1 MWYFHF
7 SSLRTQLCWNART
20 AKMDQFHD
28 LEKQPTVLTKHLNRR
43 LSVQNFGL
51 SKTWNKK
58 VSDLEKEKTSHGSK
72 MDGEIARILQYRN
85 SLTESTGKLSQT
97 EQLILPSIVDNSHRK
112 VSFNSIVD
120 HALHHDKDSKGSH
133 NSKLKNNRNRVDSFT
148 KETTSSE
155 NKRIGRRK
163 SSFSLLE
170 LQHFIALQSA
180 NEENPST
187 IVEDDTDSEIE
198 KTNHLWLEEGE
209 VLPIRLPPLAHVWK
223 LPKIYSQE
231 TKKLEA
237 RNFERDDEFIDKSL
251 GKDADYSD
259 IKYCRYLRVPSYNQ
273 RKRSRT
279 LSK

>member
-1 MWYFHF
+1 
-7 SSLRTQLCWNART
+7 
-20 AKMDQFHD
+20 MDHFHD

-43 LSVQNFGL
+43 LSVQNVGL

-58 VSDLEKEKTSHGSK
+58 ASDLEKEKTSHGSK

-85 SLTESTGKLSQT
+85 SLTESTGKLCET
-97 EQLILPSIVDNSHRK
+97 EQLILPSIADNSHRK
-112 VSFNSIVD
+112 VSFTSIVD
-120 HALHHDKDSKGSH
+120 HALHQNLECKVGQ
-133 NSKLKNNRNRVDSFT
+133 NFKLKNSRNRCDSFT
-148 KETTSSE
+148 KETTSSG

-170 LQHFIALQSA
+170 LQHFVALQA
-180 NEENPST
+180 AADDAHPAT
-187 IVEDDTDSEIE
+187 IQEDDTDSERE

-209 VLPIRLPPLAHVWK
+209 ALPIRLPPLAHVWK

-231 TKKLEA
+231 TKKLEI
-237 RNFERDDEFIDKSL
+237 RNFERDDEFVDRST

-259 IKYCRYLRVPSYNQ
+259 IKYCRYLRVPPYNQ